1 MPTWSGDNWS
11 LNPSHE
17 SDHSQLVTKL
27 SVSNNILE
35 SQFTGGHVKEM
46 LLKMK
51 PHSNGKSGC
60 RNWLR
65 FVIFIWTHLL
75 QSGVLMLQ
83 WGSLATT
90 NWMNS
95 LCFPKLLKSPRVGS
109 HYLPSLWIVEFLWD
123 FVFAFDLQ
131 RTTFDKSNRGK
142 GANLQ
147 FPNELPSP
155 RQHLA
160 PPGTM
165 GKVTLSDPRLSSWL
179 YFHNVHCAIVQ
190 CTVYMLVDMMN
201 SQMNGKLE

>member
-109 HYLPSLWIVEFLWD
+109 HYLPSLWIVASFCEILYLHLICSGQLSTSPIGEKEQICNFQTSSHLHVNTSRPLAQW
-123 FVFAFDLQ
+123 A
-131 RTTFDKSNRGK
+131 KSHS
-142 GANLQ
+142 Q
-147 FPNELPSP
+147 TLPSP
-155 RQHLA
+155 R
-160 PPGTM
+160 GFTFTM
-165 GKVTLSDPRLSSWL
+165 YT
-179 YFHNVHCAIVQ
+179 VQ
-190 CTVYMLVDMMN
+190 
-201 SQMNGKLE
+201 